1 MDQQSS
7 QIRVIQPISV
17 DRTKVTVFGVA
28 PTGETPAERTQRIRY
43 YEDFFNASGM
53 ATPDDLSEFNA
64 SQIGFQGSALS
75 ESDFSRGATHQIS
88 GPNQYAR
95 DLGIN
100 PRSSGAW
107 IGDEGIF
114 IGQYEY
120 WLELLTRGLAR
131 DEHV

>member
-1 MDQQSS
+1 
-7 QIRVIQPISV
+7 
-17 DRTKVTVFGVA
+17 VA
-28 PTGETPAERTQRIRY
+28 PTGETPAERRQRVRY

-64 SQIGFQGSALS
+64 SQMGFQGRALG
-75 ESDFSRGATHQIS
+75 ESDFSRGAKHQIS
-88 GPNQYAR
+88 GPNQYAK
-95 DLGIN
+95 DLGID

-120 WLELLTRGLAR
+120 WLDLLMRGVAR
-131 DEHV
+131 DDNV